1 MIDEEENFNIFFCY
15 IFFLFQNKISNS
27 QENNAII
34 ISVGDYPITKHDL
47 FNEVK
52 LIAILSNTGINKN
65 NSQQIKG
72 LAVKSLIKRNIKEGE
87 IVRRN
92 INKYNKNQLNSL
104 IKNTSK
110 KLGVDQSGLKEIL
123 KKNNLSYKKLIERFE
138 TDLKWNYMIFE
149 IYKNKIS
156 LNTTEIE
163 SKLQSRIE
171 SLDELDDKKI
181 NFIKEQ
187 IVNEEK
193 EKKLKMFSNLHFTNL
208 ERSIQINFL

>member
-1 MIDEEENFNIFFCY
+1 MKKKILTFFFVTL
-15 IFFLFQNKISNS
+15 FFLFQNKLLYS
-27 QENNAII
+27 QGDNAII
-34 ISVGDYPITKHDL
+34 ISVGDYPITKYDL

-52 LIAILSNTGINKN
+52 LIAILSNTGINN
-65 NSQQIKG
+65 NNRQQIKG

-87 IVRRN
+87 IARRN

>member
-1 MIDEEENFNIFFCY
+1 MKKILIFFFVI
-15 IFFLFQNKISNS
+15 IFFLFQNKLLYS
-27 QENNAII
+27 QEENAII
-34 ISVGDYPITKHDL
+34 ISVGDYPITRHDL

-52 LIAILSNTGINKN
+52 LIAILSNTEINKS

-87 IVRRN
+87 ITKRN
-92 INKYNKNQLNSL
+92 INRYNKNQLNSL

-110 KLGVDQSGLKEIL
+110 KLGVDQNGLKEIL
-123 KKNNLSYKKLIERFE
+123 EKNNLSYKKLIDRFE

-163 SKLQSRIE
+163 NKIQSRIE
-171 SLDELDDKKI
+171 SLDEYDDKRIK
-181 NFIKEQ
+181 FIKEQ

-208 ERSIQINFL
+208 ERSIQIKFL